1 MEPGVIEKRLKWA
14 ILLTSLALVIE
25 IIGGT
30 LANSLAL
37 LSDAAHM
44 FTDVMALSL
53 SFFALKIAG
62 KPSTDT
68 KTFGYHRVEIFAAF
82 LNGILLL
89 LMACGILYEAWQ
101 RALDPHAVDSQVLI
115 IAASI
120 GLAVNLCVLYF
131 LREPASHNHD
141 LNIKSAFY
149 HVVGDSVASI
159 GVIAGGTVMLYTQWY
174 IVDTFIA
181 VAIAIFLIWVA
192 KKIMRSALHI
202 LLEAVPE
209 GVSIQEV
216 KLALTAIPAIKDIHE
231 LHIWCICSNIF
242 ALSAHALVN
251 DQKVNQVESV
261 LGEIKETL
269 KTRFNIDHSTIQ
281 FETNLCGDSELV
293 CDMKH

>member
-1 MEPGVIEKRLKWA
+1 MESSVIEKRLKWA
-14 ILLTSLALVIE
+14 VVLTSFVLLIE
-25 IIGGT
+25 VIGGI

-44 FTDVMALSL
+44 FTDVLSLSL
-53 SFFALKIAG
+53 SFFALRIAG

-68 KTFGYHRVEIFAAF
+68 KTFGYHRMEIFAAF
-82 LNGILLL
+82 LNGALLF
-89 LMACGILYEAWQ
+89 LMACVILYEAWQ
-101 RALDPHAVDSQVLI
+101 RALSPLEVHSQTLI
-115 IAASI
+115 IVASI
-120 GLAVNLCVLYF
+120 GLATNLCVLYF
-131 LREPASHNHD
+131 LQGAASHNHD

-159 GVIAGGTVMLYTQWY
+159 GVIAGGIIMLYTQWY

-181 VAIAIFLIWVA
+181 IAISLFLIWVA
-192 KKIMRSALHI
+192 KKIIWASLHI

-216 KLALTAIPAIKDIHE
+216 KQALTSIPAIKDIHE
-231 LHIWCICSNIF
+231 LHIWCICSNIY

-251 DQKVNQVESV
+251 DQKVNQVESI
-261 LGEIKETL
+261 LHEIKGTL
-269 KTRFNIDHSTIQ
+269 KTRFNISHSTIQ
-281 FETNLCGDSELV
+281 FETNLCGDSEAL

>member
-1 MEPGVIEKRLKWA
+1 MGPGVIEKRLKWA

-82 LNGILLL
+82 LNGVLLL

-120 GLAVNLCVLYF
+120 GLAVNLCVLCF

-159 GVIAGGTVMLYTQWY
+159 GVIVGGTVMLYTQWY

-192 KKIMRSALHI
+192 KK
-202 LLEAVPE
+202 
-209 GVSIQEV
+209 
-216 KLALTAIPAIKDIHE
+216 
-231 LHIWCICSNIF
+231 
-242 ALSAHALVN
+242 
-251 DQKVNQVESV
+251 
-261 LGEIKETL
+261 
-269 KTRFNIDHSTIQ
+269 
-281 FETNLCGDSELV
+281 
-293 CDMKH
+293 